1 MTLPTFSSR
10 WATTNLPAKNSDKS
24 KSKFPGLKEQIR
36 TQRDRIGQLKARQ
49 ILREIDL
56 RKDAGQFDLALQMAK
71 VPAKD
76 RLAGEIKAEFD
87 NVESEELAARK
98 RVDQTRAAVIELTN
112 QVQNLSNEQI
122 EAVRRFRDEI
132 EVDLHRF
139 NEDRLAAYIRL
150 AKDISM
156 PAQQKLALAISG
168 WLLGK

>member
-1 MTLPTFSSR
+1 MSNTY
-10 WATTNLPAKNSDKS
+10 
-24 KSKFPGLKEQIR
+24 E
-36 TQRDRIGQLKARQ
+36 
-49 ILREIDL
+49 
-56 RKDAGQFDLALQMAK
+56 
-71 VPAKD
+71 
-76 RLAGEIKAEFD
+76 EIKAEFD

-168 WLLGK
+168 WLWEVTMRSKILLSSNLCLTYGISFVNISMKPRHFNDGPLSSRNLQVKSQELLRFLTP